1 MQEKGF
7 TNSKIYFEKKGEAK
21 SKKKNIIFTIHEYFL
36 NNAFKVATSRTK
48 RAINP
53 ISETRNV
60 NDAGMYVWF
69 IHSRIKRC
77 NAKILN
83 VKIH

>member
-36 NNAFKVATSRTK
+36 NNAFKIATSRTK

-53 ISETRNV
+53 ISKTRNA
-60 NDAGMYVWF
+60 NYAGMYVWF
-69 IHSRIKRC
+69 IHSRIKTC
-77 NAKILN
+77 NVKILN
-83 VKIH
+83 VHIH